1 MQELPVQYA
10 DFAAWQREWLQGE
23 VLEQQLGYW
32 RMQLVGA
39 PALLELPTDRSRP
52 ARQSYRGATETVVL
66 PNSLLKAV
74 KALSRQEEA
83 SLFMT
88 LLAAFQTLLSR
99 YSGQEDITVGSPIAG
114 RNRTELEGL
123 IGFFVNILLLRNDL
137 WEIGLGT
144 LVILIV
150 GLLGITPPPMR

>member
-1 MQELPVQYA
+1 ADGWSVGVLLRELGSLCEAFCQEQASPLQELPVQYA

-23 VLEQQLGYW
+23 VLEHQLGYW
-32 RMQLVGA
+32 RTQLTGA
-39 PALLELPTDRSRP
+39 PGLLGVPAGRSRP
-52 ARQSYRGATETVVL
+52 ARQSYRGATETAVF

-74 KALSRQEEA
+74 KALSRQEEV

-123 IGFFVNILLLRNDL
+123 IGFFVN
-137 WEIGLGT
+137 T
-144 LVILIV
+144 L
-150 GLLGITPPPMR
+150 